1 MHVVRHSLAAHNY
14 CTFTCISSRKN
25 MFLFTMT
32 PGLLTGFFHTYNL
45 TLQYIR
51 RVYIWPQRTTLDAVC
66 YSPRILAL
74 TQRKKSSQDLA
85 RLSAGK
91 SSLRISRLTCPTI
104 KTLPPLN
111 FIPGRIQE
119 LLPLL
124 LGKFSLF
131 IQFFFSSL
139 LLSRFSSNCSA
150 TAVLEW
156 NDHRSHEWFG
166 RQKQICLC
174 A

>member
-14 CTFTCISSRKN
+14 CAFICISSRKN
-25 MFLFTMT
+25 MFLFTVT

-45 TLQYIR
+45 TLQCIR

-66 YSPRILAL
+66 FSGRILAL

-85 RLSAGK
+85 RLTEGK
-91 SSLRISRLTCPTI
+91 SSLRIAGLTCPIT

-119 LLPLL
+119 LLPHL

-131 IQFFFSSL
+131 IQFFFCFFFEFVIKSFQFKLQCYS
-139 LLSRFSSNCSA
+139 
-150 TAVLEW
+150 
-156 NDHRSHEWFG
+156 
-166 RQKQICLC
+166 C